1 MARFQLETIIAAPI
15 ELCFDLARN
24 IDVHLA
30 AATARGQKAIAGTTS
45 GLIGLGE
52 TVTWEGRYLLLRRQ
66 MTSRIVEF
74 DFPHM
79 FADEMQ
85 RGAFH
90 HWRHTHRF
98 MQVGAGT
105 RMHDDVDFASPLGPI
120 GYVTDVLFMR
130 NYMRKLLLGHNAF
143 LKYLAENPSQL
154 DGLSNTLSDTKG
166 KT

>member
-1 MARFQLETIIAAPI
+1 MAHFQLDTLIAAPI

-30 AATARGQKAIAGTTS
+30 AAADREQKAIAGTTS

-52 TVTWEGRYLLLRRQ
+52 TVTWEGRYCLMRRQ

-74 DFPHM
+74 DFPNM

-98 MQVGAGT
+98 TQLRGVT
-105 RMHDDVDFASPLGPI
+105 TMHDDVDFASPLGPI

-143 LKYLAENPSQL
+143 LKHLAENPSQL
-154 DGLSNTLSDTKG
+154 SGLLNNLSDTKG
-166 KT
+166 

>member
-15 ELCFDLARN
+15 ELCFDLARK

-30 AATARGQKAIAGTTS
+30 AATGRGQRAIDGTTS

-66 MTSRIVEF
+66 MTSRIVLF
-74 DFPHM
+74 DFPNM

-98 MQVGAGT
+98 TQLRGVTA
-105 RMHDDVDFASPLGPI
+105 MHDDVDFASPFGLI
-120 GYVTDVLFMR
+120 GYMTDVIFMR

-143 LKYLAENPSQL
+143 LKNLAENPSQPR
-154 DGLSNTLSDTKG
+154 GLSNTLSDTKG
-166 KT
+166 

>member
-15 ELCFDLARN
+15 ELCFNLARN

-30 AATARGQKAIAGTTS
+30 AATGRGQRAIAGTTS

-66 MTSRIVEF
+66 MTSRIVLF
-74 DFPHM
+74 DFPNM

-85 RGAFH
+85 CGAFH

-98 MQVGAGT
+98 TQFRGVT
-105 RMHDDVDFASPLGPI
+105 TMHDDVDFASPFGLI
-120 GYVTDVLFMR
+120 GYMTDVLFMR
-130 NYMRKLLLGHNAF
+130 NYMRKLLLGHNGF
-143 LKYLAENPSQL
+143 LKNLAENPSQL
-154 DGLSNTLSDTKG
+154 SGLSNNLSDTKG
-166 KT
+166 

>member
-1 MARFQLETIIAAPI
+1 MAHFQLETIIAAPI

-30 AATARGQKAIAGTTS
+30 AANDKEQRAIAGSTS

-85 RGAFH
+85 CGAFH
-90 HWRHTHRF
+90 HWRHTHEF
-98 MQVGAGT
+98 TQVGAAT
-105 RMHDDVDFASPLGPI
+105 RMHDDVDFASPFGLI
-120 GYVTDVLFMR
+120 GYMTDVLFMR

-143 LKYLAENPSQL
+143 LKNLAENPSQL
-154 DGLSNTLSDTKG
+154 SGLSNNLSDTKG
-166 KT
+166 

>member
-1 MARFQLETIIAAPI
+1 MAHFQLETIIAAPI

-30 AATARGQKAIAGTTS
+30 AANDKGQRAIAGTTS

-85 RGAFH
+85 CGAFH
-90 HWRHTHRF
+90 HWRHTHEF
-98 MQVGAGT
+98 TQVGAAT
-105 RMHDDVDFASPLGPI
+105 RMHDDVDFASPFGLI
-120 GYVTDVLFMR
+120 GYMTDVLFMR
-130 NYMRKLLLGHNAF
+130 NYMRRLLLGHNACR
-143 LKYLAENPSQL
+143 KNLAENPSQL
-154 DGLSNTLSDTKG
+154 SGLSNNLSDTKG
-166 KT
+166 

>member
-1 MARFQLETIIAAPI
+1 MAHIQLETFITAPI
-15 ELCFDLARN
+15 ELCFDLARD

-30 AATARGQKAIAGTTS
+30 AAAGRGQKAIAGTTT

-52 TVTWEGRYLLLRRQ
+52 TVTWEGRYLLLRRR

-85 RGAFH
+85 RGAFR
-90 HWRHTHRF
+90 HWRHTHNF
-98 MQVGAGT
+98 MQAGGVT
-105 RMHDDVDFASPLGPI
+105 RMHDDVDFASPFGPI
-120 GYVTDVLFMR
+120 GYMTDVLFMR

-154 DGLSNTLSDTKG
+154 DGLSNTPSDTKG

>member
-1 MARFQLETIIAAPI
+1 MAHFQLETIIAAPI

-66 MTSRIVEF
+66 MTSRIILF
-74 DFPHM
+74 DFPNM

-85 RGAFH
+85 QGAFH
-90 HWRHTHRF
+90 HWRHTHTFTQFRG
-98 MQVGAGT
+98 VT
-105 RMHDDVDFASPLGPI
+105 KMHDDVDFASPFGLI
-120 GYVTDVLFMR
+120 GYMTDVLFMR
-130 NYMRKLLLGHNAF
+130 NYMRKLLLGQNAF
-143 LKYLAENPSQL
+143 LKNLAENPSQL
-154 DGLSNTLSDTKG
+154 RGLSNNLSDTKG
-166 KT
+166 